1 MKLNSI
7 KKLSVVLCLAACP
20 ILYTSCNKMLDL
32 KPKDQV
38 DGEDIFQSLSTVNRA
53 VLGVYASWVPE
64 YTLRIGSVVADEC
77 AIGLKNAGV
86 NGDAQHLYRWSFTSF
101 DPEILNPWTNGYQ
114 VINQVN
120 RILEG
125 LPKVPANS
133 ADEAAEKLK
142 LESELLA
149 IRAYEHF
156 ELYRLYAS
164 SYKSD
169 ALAVPYVTN
178 NDVDA
183 KPSRP
188 TAAEFFSKLEL
199 DLNAALENSNDDIDI
214 TRMNRIAMN
223 ALQARIALYTG
234 NWNDAVKYA
243 DKVIA
248 ARPLATIN
256 EFADIWKDKNNAE
269 VVFKLK
275 RTNQSTIRPGDIWK
289 NAALGIVYFAPSQQ
303 LLDSYDQD
311 NDIRYDAYFDHDP
324 SLEEEG
330 QLPDVIA
337 KYAGEEGAENRND
350 IKIFRTS
357 EMYLIRAEA
366 YANLGSEQLAADQLN
381 ALRASRI
388 EDYEPVEFEGAA
400 DLKAAIME
408 ERLKEL
414 PFEGHR
420 FFDLKRWGKS
430 VVRKTITGQDVL
442 SPADLYYYIPI
453 PQAEVLSNPNIRPN
467 NSSW

>member
-1 MKLNSI
+1 MKFYSI
-7 KKLSVVLCLAACP
+7 KKLALALCLAGSP
-20 ILYTSCNKMLDL
+20 LIYTSCNKMLDI

-53 VLGVYASWVPE
+53 VLGVYASWIPE

-101 DPEILNPWTNGYQ
+101 DPEISNPWANGYQ

-125 LPKVPANS
+125 LPNVPIHNV
-133 ADEAAEKLK
+133 DEAAEKLR
-142 LESELLA
+142 LESELLG

-169 ALAVPYVTN
+169 ALAVPYVTDSDIN
-178 NDVDA
+178 A

-188 TAAEFFSKLEL
+188 TVADFLTKLEQ
-199 DLNAALENSNDDIDI
+199 DLVSAQENIGDDIDI
-214 TRMNRIAMN
+214 TRMNGIALN
-223 ALQARIALYTG
+223 ALQARISLYTG
-234 NWNDAVKYA
+234 KWNDAVKYA

-248 ARPLATIN
+248 AKPLATVN
-256 EFADIWKDKNNAE
+256 DFADIWKDKNNAE
-269 VVFKLK
+269 VIFKLK
-275 RTNQSTIRPGDIWK
+275 RTNQSAIRPGDIWK

-303 LLDSYDQD
+303 LLEAYDQD
-311 NDIRYDAYFDHDP
+311 NDIRYSAYFEHDP

-330 QLPDVIA
+330 QLPDLIT
-337 KYAGEEGAENRND
+337 KYAGEDGAENRND
-350 IKIFRTS
+350 VKIFRTG

-366 YANLGSEQLAADQLN
+366 YANLGAVQDAADQLN
-381 ALRASRI
+381 QLRAGRI
-388 EDYEPVEFEGAA
+388 EDYTPEEFQGVA
-400 DLKAAIME
+400 DLKLAIME

-430 VVRKTITGQDVL
+430 IVRKDETL
-442 SPADLYYYIPI
+442 SPSDLYYYIPI